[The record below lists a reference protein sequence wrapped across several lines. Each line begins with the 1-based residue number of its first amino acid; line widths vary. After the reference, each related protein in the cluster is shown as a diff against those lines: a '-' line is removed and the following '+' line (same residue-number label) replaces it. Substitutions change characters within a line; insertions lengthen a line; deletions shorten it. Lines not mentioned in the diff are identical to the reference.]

1 MSRVKMKRNGGL
13 KDSKKEKKRMRRE
26 TKKEKNRDSKEIIR
40 GIDNIGKR
48 VENAKIKENN
58 KINQSIRKNQNKNNK
73 IKDNIEK
80 KRKRMIEEKTKG
92 KK

>member
-1 MSRVKMKRNGGL
+1 MKRNGGL

>member
-1 MSRVKMKRNGGL
+1 MKRNGGL

-58 KINQSIRKNQNKNNK
+58 NINQSIRKNQNKNNK